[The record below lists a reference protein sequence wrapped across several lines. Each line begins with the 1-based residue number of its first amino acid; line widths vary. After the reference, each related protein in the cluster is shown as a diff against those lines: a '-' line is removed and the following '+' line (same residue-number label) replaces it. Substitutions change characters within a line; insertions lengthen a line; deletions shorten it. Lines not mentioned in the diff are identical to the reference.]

1 MVKRPKFVLPGTW
14 GRVNLDSEAASRRS
28 IRKLA
33 ESATGR
39 KEELATVRNELRD
52 RLQTAADAAREGG
65 ASDFYIA
72 FELAKGIP
80 LPAWLAVFEPD
91 IESTDFAALG
101 LQELTKL
108 LEVGA
113 SVVGTGEDADV
124 VVSQP
129 STKMHAVRHS
139 WRRTAHVAEGDIE
152 QDFELIEAD
161 YWLAATDPNRIALL
175 TFSTAYAEYEE
186 EMLGLFDAVVST
198 IRWPATPVAAG

>member
-1 MVKRPKFVLPGTW
+1 MAKRPKFVLPGTW

-39 KEELATVRNELRD
+39 KEELASVRNELRD

-80 LPAWLAVFEPD
+80 LPAWLAVFEPE

-101 LQELTKL
+101 LDELTKL
-108 LEVGA
+108 LEAGA
-113 SVVGTGEDADV
+113 SVVGTGENAEV
-124 VVSQP
+124 VASQP

-139 WRRTAHVAEGDIE
+139 WRRTAHVAEGDVE
-152 QDFELIEAD
+152 KDFELIEAD

-186 EMLGLFDAVVST
+186 EMLSLFDAVVST
-198 IRWPATPVAAG
+198 IRWPATPVAAS

>member
-1 MVKRPKFVLPGTW
+1 MAKRPKFVLPGTW

-28 IRKLA
+28 IRRLA

-39 KEELATVRNELRD
+39 REELASVRNELRD

-72 FELAKGIP
+72 FELARGIP

-91 IESTDFAALG
+91 IDSTDFAGLG

-113 SVVGTGEDADV
+113 SVVGTGEDAEV
-124 VVSQP
+124 VTSQP

-139 WRRTAHVAEGDIE
+139 WRRTAHVAEGDVE

-186 EMLGLFDAVVST
+186 EMLGLFDAVVAT
-198 IRWPATPVAAG
+198 IRWPATPVTAD